1 MKKGASAGFV
11 ILGAVWAW
19 LAWLLLSK
27 EGLTLKDI
35 LIVVMSGI
43 IVFVPLWKRYGRKS
57 E

>member
-1 MKKGASAGFV
+1 MKKGAVVGFV

-43 IVFVPLWKRYGRKS
+43 IVFVPLWKRYGRKG

>member
-1 MKKGASAGFV
+1 MKKGAVVGFM

-43 IVFVPLWKRYGRKS
+43 IVFVPLWKRYGRKG